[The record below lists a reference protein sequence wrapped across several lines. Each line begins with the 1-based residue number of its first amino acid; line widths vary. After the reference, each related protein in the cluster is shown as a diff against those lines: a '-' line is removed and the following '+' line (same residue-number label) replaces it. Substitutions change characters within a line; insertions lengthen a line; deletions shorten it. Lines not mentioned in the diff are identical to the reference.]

1 MIEDVFTCLIL
12 HCSKCSIVSGFSQQ
26 DEVSGI
32 ARLCHDEPAYTR
44 PELYLA
50 GLMHNTGYAQKNRFR
65 PCSLAV

>member
-1 MIEDVFTCLIL
+1 MIEDVFKRLIL
-12 HCSKCSIVSGFSQQ
+12 HCSKYSIVSGFSQQ

-50 GLMHNTGYAQKNRFR
+50 GLMRGTGYAQKNRFR